1 MLIKFPIF
9 LPFLGLGGRRFEN
22 DLPIPAALPSAA
34 TAVGGDPD
42 PLPGDRAHCVEAEP
56 YAVIELALP
65 IAFAATTLAASDLG
79 ILRVGI
85 LVSLRSDSELG

>member
-1 MLIKFPIF
+1 MLIKSPTF

-22 DLPIPAALPSAA
+22 DLPIPAALPSATA
-34 TAVGGDPD
+34 TVVGDPD
-42 PLPGDRAHCVEAEP
+42 RPGDRAHCVEAEP

-65 IAFAATTLAASDLG
+65 IAFAAATLAASDFG
-79 ILRVGI
+79 ILGVAI